1 MHRLAVRLHLFSNID
16 IPHGI
21 FTPIFPSIGRIRG
34 AIFSVQPSVSFEK
47 ENPLKSVCVV
57 SPKILSW
64 RFCFFTV
71 KAELVPTL
79 FLLSNCQLFVH
90 NRFYIYYF
98 SFQHCPIFAQILSV
112 YFLNKISLHIG
123 VRSLQFGN

>member
-1 MHRLAVRLHLFSNID
+1 MHRLALRLHLSSNID

-21 FTPIFPSIGRIRG
+21 FTPIFPSRGRIRG

-57 SPKILSW
+57 SPKILPW

-71 KAELVPTL
+71 KAEPVPTL

-90 NRFYIYYF
+90 NILYIYYF
-98 SFQHCPIFAQILSV
+98 SVQHCLISALILSV
-112 YFLNKISLHIG
+112 FLIKDLCILAHEAYI
-123 VRSLQFGN
+123 QFGN